1 MSKKPRAKLKAR
13 IFAVDTRFQQMARR
27 PGGLPREQAIEQAA
41 SKIDDAK
48 PGYDVWLRNELQEL
62 EGLIKSAQTDQA
74 GTDWIEN
81 AAFRS
86 RELRDSATTLQFEL
100 LAFIANSLCEIFD
113 SMEAGTEC
121 NMEAITCHVDALLL
135 ARQMSYRRLKPE
147 QVPELTKGLR
157 RVVKHVTA

>member
-1 MSKKPRAKLKAR
+1 MTKKRKPKAR

-27 PGGLPREQAIEQAA
+27 PGGLPREKAIEQAA

-48 PGYDVWLRNELQEL
+48 PGYDVWLRTELQEL
-62 EGLIKSAQTDQA
+62 EGLVKSAQTGQTS
-74 GTDWIEN
+74 TDWIEN

-113 SMEAGTEC
+113 CRRGRLRMQYGSHHLPRRCAP
-121 NMEAITCHVDALLL
+121 
-135 ARQMSYRRLKPE
+135 ARQANVLSSLE
-147 QVPELTKGLR
+147 T
-157 RVVKHVTA
+157 